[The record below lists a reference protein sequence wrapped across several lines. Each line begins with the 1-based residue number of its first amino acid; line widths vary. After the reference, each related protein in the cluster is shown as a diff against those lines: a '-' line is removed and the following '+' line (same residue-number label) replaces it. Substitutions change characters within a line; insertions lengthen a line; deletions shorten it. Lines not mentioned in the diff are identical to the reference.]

1 LSLRYGILGML
12 SKWEATGYDIKKE
25 FDEVMSVFWHSHL
38 SQIYPELNKLEEKE
52 WVKSRI
58 VKQTDKPDKKVYSI
72 TENGK
77 EALVRWLMKPPEAP
91 KVKDPFL
98 MQTFFKDNVPVNE
111 AIFHLQVHVKQREE
125 RLDKIKYL
133 LESRWKDI
141 KQRDVMKPRI
151 VLSFAVLKRGLES
164 EMNYIKWCEETVQ
177 LLEDCAFL
185 WEKNEEKQQYYTK
198 DDELVEYTA
207 SASYQDLE
215 TVFEDYL
222 FKD

>member
-1 LSLRYGILGML
+1 MSLRYGILGML